1 MAPIDPRSVDQGP
14 VDQRP
19 ADQAPVEQGV
29 SAVKGVRLAAG
40 AAGIR
45 YQGRDDLVLME
56 FAPGSR
62 CAAVFTRNAF
72 CAAPVRVA
80 QAHLGQAMPRYLLIN
95 SGNANAGTGRRG
107 MADAEASCA
116 ALAAVGGCSAAQV
129 LPFSTGVIGEHL
141 PVGRIAAALPELL
154 IQLDEAA
161 WPLAARAIMTTDT
174 VPKLV
179 SNRFELAGRVATVT
193 GMAKGAGMI
202 CPDMA
207 TMLAFVATDAA
218 VAPDLLRE
226 ALGAAVSRSFN
237 AITVDGDTSTNDAC
251 VLVATGA
258 CGNTEIRQADAPE
271 YGAFLAAVES
281 VCTALATAIVRDAEG
296 ATKLVTV
303 QVETAADVAEARAVA
318 YTIAHS
324 PLVKTALFASDP
336 NWGRILAA
344 VGRAGLR
351 DLDIARVCIHLGDVL
366 IVDAGGRAPDYTEAA
381 GAAVMAEP
389 EILIRVSLGRG
400 VAEAR
405 VLTCDLSYDY
415 VRINAE
421 YRS

>member
-1 MAPIDPRSVDQGP
+1 MTSTDAHTSDPVPSD
-14 VDQRP
+14 DSWL
-19 ADQAPVEQGV
+19 PVE
-29 SAVKGVRLAAG
+29 GVRLAAG

-45 YQGRDDLVLME
+45 YQGRDDLLVLE
-56 FAPGSR
+56 LVGGSR

-72 CAAPVRVA
+72 CAAPVRLA
-80 QAHLGQAMPRYLLIN
+80 KTHLGRTAPRYLLIN
-95 SGNANAGTGRRG
+95 AGNANAGTGRRG
-107 MADAEASCA
+107 LADAESSCA
-116 ALAAVGGCSAAQV
+116 ALAAIGECSAQEV

-141 PVGRIAAALPELL
+141 PVDRIAAALPELL
-154 IQLDEAA
+154 GRLDAAA
-161 WPLAARAIMTTDT
+161 WPAAARAIMTTDR

-179 SNRFELAGRVATVT
+179 SRRFEIDGHTASIT
-193 GMAKGAGMI
+193 GIAKGAGMI
-202 CPDMA
+202 CPNMA
-207 TMLAFVATDAA
+207 TMLAFIATDAA
-218 VAPDLLRE
+218 VAPDVLQ
-226 ALGAAVSRSFN
+226 ACLGSAVARSFN

-251 VLVATGA
+251 VLVATGV
-258 CGNTEIRQADAPE
+258 CGNAEIRNGASPQLDVLQTAVDA
-271 YGAFLAAVES
+271 
-281 VCTALATAIVRDAEG
+281 VCLELATAIVRDAEG

-303 QVETAADVAEARAVA
+303 EVEGAADVEEARAVA

-351 DLDIARVCIHLGDVL
+351 DLDIDRIRIHLGEVL
-366 IVDAGGRAPDYTEAA
+366 IVDAGGRAPDYTEEA

-400 VAEAR
+400 PGQAQI
-405 VLTCDLSYDY
+405 LTCDLSYDY